1 MDERQQDSPFVRS
14 MSTRVERRA
23 TSYAAAVDQ
32 FLAGTPTEPPRTDE
46 QQLLDS
52 FTAHVE
58 SVVARYDPP
67 GIRRNSDSLVF
78 RRIYAAARQPRTTRP
93 LRGERIVS
101 PELLAALL
109 AAEVEYRGP
118 LRLSRAQTRNLAE
131 IYERLGDTLTTVL
144 PAHAALAFRRAA
156 SLYRQDEDVDGED
169 RCNLELARARRRA
182 QPVRW
187 RRVANLFPDLLCG
200 YGYRPFRM
208 LIWMAL
214 QLLFFTTI
222 VRALSTQS
230 TMTIIYECLTNY
242 LNPLGPD
249 DTAGLEG
256 VERLVFV
263 VEAYTGLLT
272 TSVFFALL
280 VRRWFRL

>member
-101 PELLAALL
+101 PELLGALL

-182 QPVRW
+182 QPIRW